1 MTTMEIHINLEQGNI
16 SFYDA
21 EPNSKVELWWT

>member
-1 MTTMEIHINLEQGNI
+1 MEIHINLEQGNI

-21 EPNSKVELWWT
+21 EPNSKVEL